1 MATPATGNRP
11 TPERIFNTLNAHEQ
25 TAALLTAIELDIF
38 SAIGAGANTAG
49 AIAVKTGAAEKGA
62 RVLCDFMTVHGF
74 LTKDHEGK
82 YALTQE
88 SAFFLDRKSP
98 ACLASMAGFLGHKQ
112 TRARFDSLTEAVRK
126 GGSVWSEGGD
136 NTKPNDEF
144 WVAFARSMAGLAVPS
159 SQFIAALLRADEGK
173 PCKVLDIAAGH
184 GMYGITIATKNPK
197 AEIVALDW
205 PNVLSVAQENAQK
218 FGVADRFSVR
228 AGSAF
233 EVEMGSEYDYVLLT
247 NIFHHF
253 DVPTCE
259 KLMRRV
265 QAALKPGGKAITLE
279 FVPNEDRV
287 TPPTAAAFSLIMLA
301 NTDSG
306 DAYTFSEY
314 EKMFRK
320 AGFAKSTLH
329 PVPEMPQQVIVSE
342 KSA

>member
-1 MATPATGNRP
+1 MMATPSSTNQL
-11 TPERIFNTLNAHEQ
+11 TPEHIFNTLNAHEQ
-25 TAALLTAIELDIF
+25 TSALLTAIELDIF
-38 SAIGAGANTAG
+38 SAIGVGANTAS
-49 AIAVKTGAAEKGA
+49 AIASKTGVAEKGA
-62 RVLCDFMTVHGF
+62 RVLCDFLTVHGF
-74 LTKDHEGK
+74 LTKDQGK
-82 YALTQE
+82 YGLTQE

-98 ACLASMAGFLGHKQ
+98 ACLASMAGFLGLKQ
-112 TRARFDSLTEAVRK
+112 TRARFDTLTDSVRK
-126 GGSVWSEGGD
+126 GGSVWSAGD

-159 SQFIAALLRADEGK
+159 SQFIAALIRAEEGR

-184 GMYGITIATKNPK
+184 GMYGITIAAKNPK
-197 AEIVALDW
+197 AEVVALDW
-205 PNVLSVAQENAQK
+205 PSVLTVAQENANK
-218 FGVADRFSVR
+218 FGVADRYSVR

-233 EVEMGSEYDYVLLT
+233 EVEMGSGYDYVLLT

-253 DVPTCE
+253 DMPTCE
-259 KLMRRV
+259 TLMRRV
-265 QAALKPGGKAITLE
+265 HAALKPAGKAITLE

-287 TPPTAAAFSLIMLA
+287 SPPTAAAFSLIMLA
-301 NTDSG
+301 NTDTG

-314 EKMFRK
+314 EKMFRN